1 MEYLCLS
8 PGRLYCRQER
18 QEVSSESFGEVRA
31 AIPFNWEEAPGR
43 PKLQQHISSLVNK
56 KRIIREGATGF
67 DDVELGDKQLNP
79 PIVHPTTRLLQ
90 QRPWTT
96 QFSPAE
102 LDFSTRPWTT
112 QFSPAER
119 DFSTRRFQAGQM
131 LATSV
136 GNITEDVII
145 RSKIPAKV
153 TPSTGSAF
161 LYSSSQFQ
169 AERRHKSEQFVI
181 GQKLPLPPRL
191 RADQM
196 LATSVG
202 NITEDVITKSKIPA
216 KVTPSTGS
224 AFLYSSSQFQ
234 AERRHKSEQF
244 VIGQRL
250 PLPPRLR
257 ALKNQVAPDSCGT
270 GIQQFQTILGV
281 ENQLP
286 DSGHDGSG
294 HRRALSL
301 SNWIAELEASL
312 EEEDDDDEEEDEED
326 EEEEEEEEDEEEEE
340 EEEEEDEEE
349 EEEEGFSFRY
359 MHGRSKDT
367 RPTFLRNKMQQ
378 RWRKLDLQGHLSDE
392 FVCNKV
398 VDHSSTENTKRIS
411 LEFSGPQHSHNHGF
425 SKERLLEKQNTL
437 DDVPKAAASSG
448 AVSSGCSFRNLAAAL
463 LARKSKS
470 SSRTAS
476 SRSSPAA
483 ISPHDFHVPS
493 DLSARE
499 EETTV
504 PYKCR
509 QCRHGR
515 HKARRLTSCF
525 AIASPSQSCNN
536 LDGLTPGYESP

>member
-1 MEYLCLS
+1 MEYLCVS

-18 QEVSSESFGEVRA
+18 QEASSESFGEVRA

-43 PKLQQHISSLVNK
+43 PKLQQHISSLVNN
-56 KRIIREGATGF
+56 KRIIREGVTGF
-67 DDVELGDKQLNP
+67 DDVESKCDKQLNP
-79 PIVHPTTRLLQ
+79 PILQPTTRLLQ

-96 QFSPAE
+96 EFSPAE
-102 LDFSTRPWTT
+102 LDFSTR
-112 QFSPAER
+112 
-119 DFSTRRFQAGQM
+119 RFQADQM

-136 GNITEDVII
+136 GKITEDII
-145 RSKIPAKV
+145 FRSKIPAKV
-153 TPSTGSAF
+153 TPSTVSAR
-161 LYSSSQFQ
+161 FQ
-169 AERRHKSEQFVI
+169 AERRYKSE
-181 GQKLPLPPRL
+181 
-191 RADQM
+191 
-196 LATSVG
+196 
-202 NITEDVITKSKIPA
+202 E
-216 KVTPSTGS
+216 
-224 AFLYSSSQFQ
+224 
-234 AERRHKSEQF
+234 F

-301 SNWIAELEASL
+301 SSWIAEVKPSSL
-312 EEEDDDDEEEDEED
+312 AEEEEDDDD
-326 EEEEEEEEDEEEEE
+326 
-340 EEEEEDEEE
+340 DEEE

-367 RPTFLRNKMQQ
+367 RPMFLKNKMQQ

-411 LEFSGPQHSHNHGF
+411 LEFSSPQHSHNHGF
-425 SKERLLEKQNTL
+425 SKERLLEKQNAL

-463 LARKSKS
+463 LPRKSKS
-470 SSRTAS
+470 SSRWVQGSFLKRLNPSFTTTICIYVNLSTCSRFRDSTTETNADHCS
-476 SRSSPAA
+476 S
-483 ISPHDFHVPS
+483 
-493 DLSARE
+493 L
-499 EETTV
+499 
-504 PYKCR
+504 
-509 QCRHGR
+509 
-515 HKARRLTSCF
+515 
-525 AIASPSQSCNN
+525 
-536 LDGLTPGYESP
+536 

>member
-1 MEYLCLS
+1 MEYLCVS
-8 PGRLYCRQER
+8 PGRRYCRQER
-18 QEVSSESFGEVRA
+18 QEASSESFGEVRA

-43 PKLQQHISSLVNK
+43 PKLQQHISSLVNN

-79 PIVHPTTRLLQ
+79 PIVQPTTRPLQ

-96 QFSPAE
+96 QFGPAE
-102 LDFSTRPWTT
+102 LDFSTR
-112 QFSPAER
+112 
-119 DFSTRRFQAGQM
+119 RFQADQM

-136 GNITEDVII
+136 GKITEDVII
-145 RSKIPAKV
+145 RHKIPAKV

-161 LYSSSQFQ
+161 LYSSARFQ
-169 AERRHKSEQFVI
+169 AERPYKSE
-181 GQKLPLPPRL
+181 
-191 RADQM
+191 
-196 LATSVG
+196 
-202 NITEDVITKSKIPA
+202 E
-216 KVTPSTGS
+216 
-224 AFLYSSSQFQ
+224 
-234 AERRHKSEQF
+234 F

-257 ALKNQVAPDSCGT
+257 ALKNQVAPDSRGT

-286 DSGHDGSG
+286 DSRHDGSG

-301 SNWIAELEASL
+301 SGWIAEVEASL
-312 EEEDDDDEEEDEED
+312 GEEDDDDDEEE
-326 EEEEEEEEDEEEEE
+326 
-340 EEEEEDEEE
+340 EEE

-367 RPTFLRNKMQQ
+367 RPTFLKNKMEQ

-411 LEFSGPQHSHNHGF
+411 LEFSSPQHSHNDGF
-425 SKERLLEKQNTL
+425 SKERLLEKQNAL

-448 AVSSGCSFRNLAAAL
+448 AVSCGCSFRNLAAAL

-483 ISPHDFHVPS
+483 ISPHDFHVPA

-504 PYKCR
+504 PDNCR
-509 QCRHGR
+509 ECRPGR
-515 HKARRLTSCF
+515 HKAPRLTNCF
-525 AIASPSQSCNN
+525 AIGSPCQRCHN
-536 LDGLTPGYESP
+536 LHGLTPGYESL